1 MTTMDLK
8 TALHELALF
17 QIVPEEAIDKM
28 VQRAEIKHL
37 DSGTRL
43 FSLGDPS
50 DALYVIKQG
59 HVKIVLDEP
68 DGSER
73 ILNQIGPGIGI
84 GQITV
89 ISGDPRTAGMV
100 TLEPTDIYLLHRED
114 ILAVLQGLPDDLVPQ
129 LREIAARLALGY
141 LDILK
146 RIPIFS
152 TLSHEALIE
161 IAGRLEPV
169 PCEEG
174 ETLFYEG
181 DEGDALYIIEQG
193 RVKITKLDASG
204 TELVLNEI
212 GAGETVGELALID
225 RAPRSATVVA
235 IVPSRLLRLD
245 RDDFLDEIR
254 NYPEIA
260 LDIMR
265 LFSQRIRFASS
276 YLERIVDA
284 SREIAAGNYEQ
295 VKQQLAAPQTGMDSR
310 DRADRQLIDNLL
322 TAFVGMIEEVQQR
335 EQELKEQVQ
344 KLTIQIDQARRREE
358 VESITNSDFFA
369 DLKAAAQKLREENED

>member
-1 MTTMDLK
+1 MDLK
-8 TALHELALF
+8 TALLELALF
-17 QIVPEEAIDKM
+17 QIVPEEAIDQM
-28 VQRAEIKHL
+28 VQRAEIRHM
-37 DSGTRL
+37 DAGTRL

-50 DALYVIKQG
+50 DALYVIQQG

-100 TLEPTDIYLLHRED
+100 ALEPTDIYVLHRED
-114 ILAVLQGLPDDLVPQ
+114 ILSILQSLPEDLVPQ

-152 TLSHEALIE
+152 ALSHEALIE

-169 PCEEG
+169 ACEAG

-225 RAPRSATVVA
+225 RAPRSATVAA
-235 IVPSRLLRLD
+235 IAPTRLLRLG
-245 RDDFLDEIR
+245 REDFLEEIR

-284 SREIAAGNYEQ
+284 SREIAAGNYDQ
-295 VKQQLAAPQTGMDSR
+295 VKQALAAPQTGMDSR

-322 TAFVGMIEEVQQR
+322 TAFVGMIEEVQHR

-344 KLTIQIDQARRREE
+344 KLTIQIDQARRQEE
-358 VESITNSDFFA
+358 VESITKSDFFA
-369 DLKAAAQKLREENED
+369 DLKEAAKKLREENED

>member
-1 MTTMDLK
+1 MDLK
-8 TALHELALF
+8 TALLELALF
-17 QIVPEEAIDKM
+17 QIVPEEAIDQM
-28 VQRAEIKHL
+28 VQRAEIKYL
-37 DSGTRL
+37 DAGTRL

-100 TLEPTDIYLLHRED
+100 TLEPTDVYMLHRDD
-114 ILAVLQGLPDDLVPQ
+114 ILDILQGLPDNLVPQ

-152 TLSHEALIE
+152 ALSHEALIE

-169 PCEEG
+169 AYEAG

-181 DEGDALYIIEQG
+181 DEGDALYIIEKG
-193 RVKITKLDASG
+193 RVKITTRDASG
-204 TELVLNEI
+204 KELVLNEI

-225 RAPRSATVVA
+225 RAPRSATVAA
-235 IVPSRLLRLD
+235 IEPARLLRLG
-245 RDDFLDEIR
+245 RDDFLEEIR

-284 SREIAAGNYEQ
+284 SREIAAGNYDQ
-295 VKQQLAAPQTGMDSR
+295 VKQELAAPPDDGSSR

-322 TAFVGMIEEVQQR
+322 TAFVGMIEEVQHR

-344 KLTIQIDQARRREE
+344 KLTIQIDQARRQEE
-358 VESITNSDFFA
+358 VESITKSDFFA
-369 DLKAAAQKLREENED
+369 DLKEAAKKLREENED

>member
-1 MTTMDLK
+1 MTAMDLK
-8 TALHELALF
+8 TALLELALF
-17 QIVPEEAIDKM
+17 QIVPEDAIDQM
-28 VQRAEIKHL
+28 VQRADKWHL
-37 DSGTRL
+37 DAGTRL
-43 FSLGDPS
+43 FSRDDPS
-50 DALYVIKQG
+50 DALYVIEQG
-59 HVKIVLDEP
+59 HVKIVIDED

-100 TLEPTDIYLLHRED
+100 TLEPTDVFVLHRED
-114 ILAVLQGLPDDLVPQ
+114 ILDVIQSLPDNILPQ

-146 RIPIFS
+146 RIPIFA

-169 PCEEG
+169 AYEAG
-174 ETLFYEG
+174 DVLFYEG
-181 DEGDALYIIEQG
+181 DDGDALYIIEQG
-193 RVKITKLDASG
+193 RVKISTIDASG
-204 TELVLNEI
+204 EELVLNEI

-225 RAPRSATVVA
+225 RAPRSATVAALVH
-235 IVPSRLLRLD
+235 SRLLRLD
-245 RDDFLDEIR
+245 RDDFLDEIH

-284 SREIAAGNYEQ
+284 SREIAAGNYEL
-295 VKQQLAAPQTGMDSR
+295 VKQQLAMPQSDISSK
-310 DRADRQLIDNLL
+310 DKVDQQLIDNLL
-322 TAFVGMIEEVQQR
+322 TAFVGMIEGVQQR
-335 EQELKEQVQ
+335 EQELKDQVQ
-344 KLTIQIDQARRREE
+344 KLTIQIDQAKRREE
-358 VESITNSDFFA
+358 VENITGSDFFA